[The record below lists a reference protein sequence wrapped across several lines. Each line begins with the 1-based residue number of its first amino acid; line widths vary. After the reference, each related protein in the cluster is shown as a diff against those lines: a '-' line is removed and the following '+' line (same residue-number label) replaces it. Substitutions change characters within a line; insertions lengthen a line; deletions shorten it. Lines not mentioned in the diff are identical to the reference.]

1 MNYRAILL
9 ILMLFSGGASS
20 QEVNFPRPDSLQPA
34 VQFWTR
40 VYTELETGSG
50 FIHDS
55 WHIGIVYAELHFEKG
70 LSRRQ
75 QSKIAKR
82 KVRHYQRLL
91 RTIASKRGRH
101 LSAEES
107 KIYALW
113 PKGTQFSTLR
123 KAAKNIRFQRGQA
136 DNFRQAIVRSGRWEA
151 FIKRTLREK
160 GVPEGLWILPFVESS
175 FNPAAY
181 SSVGAA
187 GVWQFTRS
195 TGKRYMRIDHVV
207 DERRDPIRATESAA
221 QLLKHNFGVT
231 GRWPLAI
238 TAYNHGAAGIRRA
251 ARKVGSDDIAVIIRK
266 YKKGKGSFGFASR
279 NFYAEFLAASDVFK
293 NRVRYFGKLKRSS
306 RHDGQVVKVPS
317 YIDAQ
322 TLASSLGV
330 DFDELKNLNLA
341 LRPVVWRGDKRIP
354 KGYRLQ
360 LPVPKKSQ
368 SYSFLMAA
376 IDSKLFADKQIRDTF
391 HKVRRGDALS
401 TIARR
406 YRIKVRDL
414 MEANGLSS
422 RHFIRIGQRLTL
434 PISRPKRAKTM
445 RVAMH
450 TAPRLVTKTQE
461 GRYRVRRGDTVSK
474 IARRFGL
481 QDRELLAMNSLR
493 NRNRIAIGQ
502 WLQVTQLESEVEE
515 PALPVLAQVV
525 ANVPAVA
532 SAEEQEQVAESLQ
545 LQRKVMAA
553 AMDEEEVHSVAS
565 EDPSDYSVAADN
577 CVEVQAT
584 ETMGHYSKWLS
595 ISAKRLRRLNRMSS
609 KQSLVVGKKVRL
621 MFGRISKARFEK
633 RRQAYHRALQDEYF
647 QKFRISSTEPHTIR
661 RGDSLWTLAKR
672 TYKLPLWLL
681 RQYNPDV
688 NFSAVHP
695 GMSITIPK
703 VERRLQGVVKEEAVP
718 LREAKA
724 TP

>member
-9 ILMLFSGGASS
+9 ILMLFSGGVSS

-34 VQFWTR
+34 IQFWTR
-40 VYTELETGSG
+40 VYTELETRSG

-55 WHIGIVYAELHFEKG
+55 WHMGIVYAELHFEKG

-75 QSKIAKR
+75 QSKVVKR
-82 KVRHYQRLL
+82 KKRHYQRLL
-91 RTIASKRGRH
+91 RNIATKRGRY
-101 LSAEES
+101 LTTEEAKVYS
-107 KIYALW
+107 LW
-113 PKGTQFSTLR
+113 PKGTKFSTLR
-123 KAAKNIRFQRGQA
+123 RAAKKIRFQRGQA
-136 DNFRQAIVRSGRWEA
+136 DNFRQAVVRSGRWEG
-151 FIKRTLREK
+151 FMKRTLREK

-221 QLLKHNFGVT
+221 QLLKHNFEVT

-251 ARKVGSDDIAVIIRK
+251 ARKVGSDDIGVIIQK

-306 RHDGQVVKVPS
+306 RDDGQVVKIPS

-330 DFDELKNLNLA
+330 DFNELKQLNLA
-341 LRPVVWRGDKRIP
+341 LRPVVWRGNKRIP

-360 LPVPKKSQ
+360 LPAPKKSQ

-391 HKVRRGDALS
+391 YKVRRGDALS

-406 YRIKVRDL
+406 YRLKVRDL

-450 TAPRLVTKTQE
+450 STPTT
-461 GRYRVRRGDTVSK
+461 
-474 IARRFGL
+474 
-481 QDRELLAMNSLR
+481 
-493 NRNRIAIGQ
+493 
-502 WLQVTQLESEVEE
+502 
-515 PALPVLAQVV
+515 PVVAQVV

-532 SAEEQEQVAESLQ
+532 SAEEQERVAESLHF
-545 LQRKVMAA
+545 QREVMAA
-553 AMDEEEVHSVAS
+553 ATDEEAVRSVAS

-577 CVEVQAT
+577 RIEVQAT

-595 ISAKRLRRLNRMSS
+595 VSAKRLRRLNRMSS

-633 RRQAYHRALQDEYF
+633 RRLAYHRALQDAYF
-647 QKFRISSTEPHTIR
+647 QTFRISSTEQHTIR

-695 GMSITIPK
+695 GMNITIPK
-703 VERRLQGVVKEEAVP
+703 VERRQGVVKERAAL